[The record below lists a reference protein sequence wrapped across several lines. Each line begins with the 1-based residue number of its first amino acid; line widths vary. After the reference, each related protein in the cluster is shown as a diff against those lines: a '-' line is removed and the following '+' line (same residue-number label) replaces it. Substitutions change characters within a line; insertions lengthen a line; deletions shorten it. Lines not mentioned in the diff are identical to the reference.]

1 MKPVTYAM
9 QFRGRG
15 TPGESGAVE
24 ARSTAP
30 SSRLVT
36 TVGPDGIGFALEPA
50 GEGEAVFE
58 SEVRF
63 SEGTSFDEWGTITF
77 GAGNRLDFRTIGEG
91 YLAGTPDPGV
101 KHGTVMWEVTGG
113 EGAFAGASGLITSN
127 FMIDGSGEVTD
138 NQFGVIWLNE

>member
-36 TVGPDGIGFALEPA
+36 TVGPDGIGFALERA

-91 YLAGTPDPGV
+91 YLAGTQ
-101 KHGTVMWEVTGG
+101 
-113 EGAFAGASGLITSN
+113 AFNADEHRRRCEACDVVHPPIELEPYRWGQLVDQLRAS
-127 FMIDGSGEVTD
+127 E
-138 NQFGVIWLNE
+138 